1 MDVALQDRLNQIPD
15 RILSEEFLNAKGLG
29 NEIGFWIFD
38 YDSQDELRVREYISF
53 LEGMLAEKHSHLNV
67 VHINLLSTLFNY
79 LQERGFIDK
88 AIAMQVNKGDDALKK
103 ALSGPLHMDKFAPY
117 MAEMCS
123 AEARDIILI
132 SGIGSVWP
140 LLRAHNLLNSLHSL
154 LGHKPVVLFY
164 PGKYT
169 GQSMSLFGK
178 IQSSNYYRA
187 FKLVP

>member
-1 MDVALQDRLNQIPD
+1 MDELLQNRLNQIPD
-15 RILSEEFLNAKGLG
+15 KILSEEFRSAKGLG
-29 NEIGFWIFD
+29 NELGFWIFD
-38 YDSQDELRVREYISF
+38 YAPEDELAIREYIGF
-53 LEGMLAEKHSHLNV
+53 LEEMFAEKHGHLDV
-67 VHINLLSTLFNY
+67 LHINLLAALVDY

-88 AIAMQVNKGDDALKK
+88 AVALQKKKGDDALLK

-117 MAEMCS
+117 LVEKCDV
-123 AEARDIILI
+123 EKRDIILI
-132 SGIGSVWP
+132 SGMGSVWP
-140 LLRAHNLLNSLHSL
+140 LLRAHNLLNSLHAL